1 MYRYTEA
8 HTSIQLCTTQTET
21 LIHMHI
27 FDTDTQ
33 ITNPPTY
40 FLKLLSTINTAS
52 TSQLCPILKTYIDSS
67 KPILGV
73 PGICKI
79 RETMMTRRT
88 KILMDLTRQVRRSS
102 PAQFCHQDM
111 NAHSTNSILGVEDE
125 GCIVHYSSAIATEL
139 I

>member
-33 ITNPPTY
+33 TTNPPTY
-40 FLKLLSTINTAS
+40 FLKLPSSINTAS
-52 TSQLCPILKTYIDSS
+52 TSQLCHTFKKYNDPS
-67 KPILGV
+67 KPILAV

-79 RETMMTRRT
+79 RDNDDKADKDFDGSDKTGAAELASPVLPPRPECPYHKLNTMDGRF
-88 KILMDLTRQVRRSS
+88 LML
-102 PAQFCHQDM
+102 
-111 NAHSTNSILGVEDE
+111 L
-125 GCIVHYSSAIATEL
+125 
-139 I
+139 

>member
-33 ITNPPTY
+33 TTNPPTY
-40 FLKLLSTINTAS
+40 FLKLPSTINTAS

-79 RETMMTRRT
+79 KRDNDDKADKDFDGSDKTGAAELASPVLPPRPECPQHKLNTRSGR
-88 KILMDLTRQVRRSS
+88 
-102 PAQFCHQDM
+102 
-111 NAHSTNSILGVEDE
+111 
-125 GCIVHYSSAIATEL
+125 
-139 I
+139 